1 MIKTDVII
9 IGAGPVGL
17 FAVHQLGIKGLKAEV
32 IDNLDKAGGQ
42 CIELYPEKPIYDIPA
57 VPECTGKELT
67 DNLLK
72 QIKPFKTNFHYSE
85 RVDEVIKDKDN
96 WIIKTNRGKNFTAPN
111 IIIAGGVGSFEPRKL
126 TLKDAEKFEGKSVF
140 YSITDK
146 EFFKNKNIS
155 IFGGGDSALDWAL
168 ELSKTSQV
176 TLIHRRNEFRGAPH
190 TLSEIKKLEEQGK
203 ISIKTPCQITS
214 IEGDKIIKSIDIKY
228 DNEKTEKI
236 KTDLILSF
244 FGLIMKLGPI
254 AEWGLNMDKKVISVN
269 SNNFQTNKPGIF
281 AVGDICS
288 YPGKLKLILSGF
300 HEVALASVECFKR
313 ARPNEKYRFEF
324 TTSSKTI
331 QERLGREL
339 KK

>member
-1 MIKTDVII
+1 MKKTDTII

-17 FAVHQLGIKGLKAEV
+17 FAIHQLGIKGLKSIV

-42 CIELYPEKPIYDIPA
+42 CIELYPDKPIYDIPA
-57 VPECTGKELT
+57 VPECTGEELT
-67 DNLLK
+67 KKLLE
-72 QIKPFKTNFHYSE
+72 QIKPFNTEFFLNE
-85 RVDEVIKDKDN
+85 RVEEVKQDKEN
-96 WIIKTNRGKNFTAPN
+96 WIIKTNNNNEFLAPN

-126 TLKDAEKFEGKSVF
+126 TVKDAEKFEDKSLF
-140 YSITDK
+140 YAVKNKDH
-146 EFFKNKNIS
+146 FKNKNIS

-168 ELSKTSQV
+168 ELSKFSNIN
-176 TLIHRRNEFRGAPH
+176 LIHRRDDFRGAPH
-190 TLSEIKKLEEQGK
+190 TLSEIKKLEKEGK
-203 ISIKTPCQITS
+203 IAIKTPCQLQS
-214 IEGDKIIKSIDIKY
+214 IEGNEKINFITIKFD
-228 DNEKTEKI
+228 DGKTEKI
-236 KTDLILSF
+236 KTDVVLSF

-254 AEWGLNMDKKVISVN
+254 AEWGLNMSKKTIEVN
-269 SNNFQTNKPGIF
+269 SKNFETNKKGIF
-281 AVGDICS
+281 AAGDICS

-331 QERLGREL
+331 QGRLG

>member
-1 MIKTDVII
+1 MKKTDTII

-17 FAVHQLGIKGLKAEV
+17 FAVHQLGIKGLKSIV
-32 IDNLDKAGGQ
+32 IDNLNKAGGQ
-42 CIELYPEKPIYDIPA
+42 CIELYPDKPIYDIPA
-57 VPECTGKELT
+57 VPECTGEELT
-67 DNLLK
+67 NKLLE
-72 QIKPFKTNFHYSE
+72 QIKPFNTEFFLNE
-85 RVDEVIKDKDN
+85 RVEEVKQDKEN
-96 WIIKTNRGKNFTAPN
+96 WIVKTSNNNDFSAPN

-126 TLKDAEKFEGKSVF
+126 TVKEAEKFEDKTLF
-140 YSITDK
+140 YAVRNK
-146 EFFKNKNIS
+146 EHFKNKNIS

-168 ELSKTSQV
+168 ELSKFSKIN
-176 TLIHRRNEFRGAPH
+176 LIHRRDEFRGAPH
-190 TLSEIKKLEEQGK
+190 TLSEIKKLEKDGK
-203 ISIKTPCQITS
+203 ISIKTPCQLES
-214 IEGDKIIKSIDIKY
+214 IEGIDKINSITIKFDDGRI
-228 DNEKTEKI
+228 EKI
-236 KTDLILSF
+236 KTDIVLSF

-254 AEWGLNMDKKVISVN
+254 ADWGLNMSKKTIEVN
-269 SNNFQTNKPGIF
+269 SENFETNKKGIF

-331 QERLGREL
+331 QGRLG